1 MRFQKIAG
9 TSQIIARS
17 SAWNTCNNHKHSMN
31 QSIDIV
37 LLFPL
42 VNRQLIALLRSL
54 TPEDWKKPTICSQWK
69 VGDIA
74 AHLLDVTLRKLSAG
88 RDRHTW
94 TNPSISSYEELVSYL
109 NTLNAEWVTAT
120 RRLSPRVLTDLLD
133 TACEQFYSYIGTLDP
148 EAPALYPVAW
158 AGEAAST
165 NRFDIAR
172 DYTEY
177 WLHQQQIRLATD
189 NPGLMSRELYYP
201 VLDIFMQALP
211 HTYRTIEAAEQTVVQ
226 ITVSGEVGG
235 TWFLLRSDNR
245 WELVNNP
252 PTTPVSIVV
261 LDPDIAWRL
270 FSRGIS
276 SQAAQPFI
284 TVQGDRALGMHIC
297 SMVSVMA

>member
-1 MRFQKIAG
+1 
-9 TSQIIARS
+9 
-17 SAWNTCNNHKHSMN
+17 MN
-31 QSIDIV
+31 KRTDIV
-37 LLFPL
+37 PLFPL
-42 VNRQLIALLRSL
+42 VNRQLIVLLRGL
-54 TPEDWKKPTICSQWK
+54 APEDWNKPTICSQWR

-94 TNPSISSYEELVSYL
+94 TSPSISSYKELVMYL
-109 NTLNAEWVTAT
+109 NTLNAEWVTAA
-120 RRLSPRVLTDLLD
+120 RRLSPRILTDVLD
-133 TACEQFYSYIGTLDP
+133 TTCEQFYDYICTLDP

-158 AGEAAST
+158 AGETVST

-177 WLHQQQIRLATD
+177 WLHQQQIRLATS

-226 ITVSGEVGG
+226 ITVSGEAGG
-235 TWFLLRSDNR
+235 TWFLLCSDSR
-245 WELVNNP
+245 WKLVNDP
-252 PTTPVSIVV
+252 PTTPAAEVV

-276 SQAAQPFI
+276 PQEVQPFI
-284 TVQGDRALGMHIC
+284 AVQGDTALGMHIC